1 MRKSKYL
8 VLSSFYFNFNDNLSK
23 IIKINELFKK
33 QNILDLFRFDK
44 IKIIIAEE
52 FSKHENLNFIYL
64 PVSIEKIDEYSFWN
78 CKIQILD
85 LSKCL
90 KLKLIDPSCFEHNQ
104 LKQLKLPENIE
115 IIGEFAFYINQIEI
129 LDLSNCIKL
138 KNINNFAFKYNQIK
152 QLKLPN
158 NIEEIECSAFANNQI
173 ESLDLS
179 NYTKLKYIMD
189 NVFSNNPL
197 NEIKI
202 LDNINVDYYNYTEYK
217 DDMWNK
223 FAIYYNDNNKKEGDY
238 KLENNKWKW
247 YPL

>member
-1 MRKSKYL
+1 MRKSNYL

-33 QNILDLFRFDK
+33 QNILDLSRFDK
-44 IKIIIAEE
+44 IKIIIEEE
-52 FSKHENLNFIYL
+52 FSKHENFNFIYL
-64 PVSIEKIDEYSFWN
+64 PVSIEKIGEYSFWN

-115 IIGEFAFYINQIEI
+115 IIDEYAFYSNQIKILDLSNCIKLKNIELGAFEENQIKQLKLPENIEKIRYCAFEDNQIEI

-138 KNINNFAFKYNQIK
+138 KKIEYYAF
-152 QLKLPN
+152 
-158 NIEEIECSAFANNQI
+158 S
-173 ESLDLS
+173 S
-179 NYTKLKYIMD
+179 
-189 NVFSNNPL
+189 NPL
-197 NEIKI
+197 KEIKI
-202 LDNINVDYYNYTEYK
+202 LGNIEIEYDSYYKK
-217 DDMWNK
+217 DIWNI
-223 FAIYYNDNNKKEGDY
+223 FARYYNDNNKKEGNY
-238 KLENNKWKW
+238 KLENNEWKW